1 MSEQRNIV
9 EVAGDDFIRRIE
21 AGENPSIAQYEKQ
34 YPDAASEIRNFLGA
48 IQVVH
53 RFRGDVTA
61 SNPSSFER
69 PTNEEGFPEI
79 TDYRVVREIG

>member
-34 YPDAASEIRNFLGA
+34 YPMPP
-48 IQVVH
+48 V
-53 RFRGDVTA
+53 RFGIFWEQFK
-61 SNPSSFER
+61 SSIDSGE
-69 PTNEEGFPEI
+69 T
-79 TDYRVVREIG
+79 